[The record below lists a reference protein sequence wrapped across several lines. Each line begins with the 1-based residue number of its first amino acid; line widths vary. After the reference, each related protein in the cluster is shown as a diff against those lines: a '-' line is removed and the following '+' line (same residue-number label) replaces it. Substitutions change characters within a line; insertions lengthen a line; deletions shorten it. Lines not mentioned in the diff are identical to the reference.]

1 MIEQAKPIAFSVAEL
16 KLPAP
21 EKEARFCLAQGGIRR
36 VESRALPMRP
46 FAAARRAGV
55 FVIILLFL
63 AACNVGCTR
72 HLTASVAPPPPV
84 DSCVGGPVIL
94 FVADGAGNFQSCS
107 RTLREAIARDRL
119 PIEVRTFEW
128 SHGYLRVLADQL
140 HYSHAREQGKRLAK
154 ELETARMQQPNA
166 RIHVLAHSAGST
178 VLLAAL
184 EHASPGTVDHAFLLG
199 PSVSSEYDLRP
210 ALRNVRQALHL
221 HYSEHDFWHLGLAV
235 KFVGTTDRAFLTPA
249 AGRIGFTY
257 RPTTPEEEALARK
270 LLQRRWMPSDFLLGN
285 DGGHFGAY
293 RSPYVEQAIF
303 PYLFAQP
310 AENRE

>member
-1 MIEQAKPIAFSVAEL
+1 
-16 KLPAP
+16 
-21 EKEARFCLAQGGIRR
+21 
-36 VESRALPMRP
+36 MRP
-46 FAAARRAGV
+46 AAARRAGV

-72 HLTASVAPPPPV
+72 HLTASVSPPPPPAP
-84 DSCVGGPVIL
+84 CVGDPVIL

-107 RTLREAIARDRL
+107 RTLRAAIAQEQL

-140 HYSHAREQGKRLAK
+140 GYTHAREQGKRLA
-154 ELETARMQQPNA
+154 EEIEAVRRQQPNA

-178 VLLAAL
+178 VLLSAL
-184 EHASPGTVDHAFLLG
+184 EHASPGSVEHAFLLG

-210 ALRNVRQALHL
+210 ALRNVGKALHL

-249 AGRIGFTY
+249 AGRIGFTFQ
-257 RPTTPEEEALARK
+257 PTTPDEQVLAVK
-270 LLQRRWMPSDFLLGN
+270 LRQRRWMPSDFLLGN

-293 RSPYVEQAIF
+293 RSPYVQQAIF
-303 PYLFAQP
+303 PYLLAQS
-310 AENRE
+310 AGSGV